1 MRLKK
6 TAPIIIITKE
16 CTIFKFSGSNFE
28 LKENI
33 IDTSPYQK
41 IHVAITL
48 NFFLIVI
55 SVKIVFL
62 LNAIIYLL
70 IFSIIR
76 LY

>member
-28 LKENI
+28 LKENNL
-33 IDTSPYQK
+33 DTSTYQK
-41 IHVAITL
+41 IHLAITL
-48 NFFLIVI
+48 NFFLIAV

-62 LNAIIYLL
+62 LNAIIYFL

-76 LY
+76 W